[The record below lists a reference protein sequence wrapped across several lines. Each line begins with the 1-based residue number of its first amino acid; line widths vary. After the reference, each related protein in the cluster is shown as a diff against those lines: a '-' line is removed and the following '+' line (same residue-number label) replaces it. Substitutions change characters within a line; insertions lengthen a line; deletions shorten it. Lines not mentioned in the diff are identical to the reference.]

1 MRNNTDCC
9 YKSAGYFKISCPL
22 LTCLFERHMQYMLVV
37 NLSLGH
43 SKSSL
48 LIVNEASL
56 FNIKQTVY
64 SLRRTVLLY
73 IISY

>member
-37 NLSLGH
+37 NLSLVIQNH
-43 SKSSL
+43 
-48 LIVNEASL
+48 L
-56 FNIKQTVY
+56 F
-64 SLRRTVLLY
+64 S
-73 IISY
+73 